1 MTSAAKSYTLIND
14 QTGEAVETI
23 SADDFV
29 LRLAAPDLLDA
40 LLDAKRYLE
49 KAQDEVDRGDNE
61 VEVVSFYVNE
71 ALACVM
77 KGLTMGR

>member
-1 MTSAAKSYTLIND
+1 MTKAAKSYTLIND

-29 LRLAAPDLLDA
+29 LRLAAPDLLDT

-49 KAQDEVDRGDNE
+49 KAQDEVYRGDNE
-61 VEVVSFYVNE
+61 VDVVSFYVNE

-77 KGLTMGR
+77 KGLPMGR